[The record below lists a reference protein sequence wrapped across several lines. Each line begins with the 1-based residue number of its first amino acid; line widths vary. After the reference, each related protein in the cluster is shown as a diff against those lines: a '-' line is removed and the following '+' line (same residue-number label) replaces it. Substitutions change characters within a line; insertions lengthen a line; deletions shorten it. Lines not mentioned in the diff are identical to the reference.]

1 MLAEMRMQG
10 RVTVPAVS
18 SSGMQLQACGCASA
32 GQSAS
37 WPSLLG
43 YSRKSILRQSKRAY
57 NQRFCVRPL
66 AVQLGTARS
75 ILAPAGTDSVTSESR
90 CIERAQL
97 THPPFDKDRSQ
108 LSEAGDTSCSRK
120 DDWSSDLV
128 KSLER
133 LGQSSSVVRGRHEV
147 TGLSENPNVVVRGMG
162 EQALILDPQSALK
175 LKEASS
181 ASASVLLNSVHIRLQ
196 AAAIERPHLAEG
208 TQRDIEKRDPNQDF
222 TEVQI
227 GSCQTSDLSD
237 QERAPSK
244 AEGRGQAEAT
254 PLNVGDDL
262 HSQQSS
268 GVQLGLVAPSIES
281 LGQESGVANR
291 MRKGNGGE
299 VSRGIPNAID
309 ASKPENGRARWVNP
323 ERQYADNAA
332 KMKRRGA
339 ESAKEL
345 RRGGTG
351 EPAVGTEVI
360 ARNGRRIWT
369 SSRRLVSVAADSILG
384 SVSSSS
390 SQTLTA
396 TDPPNSRASLVSTL
410 GSIAERLEDTPSA
423 AEEQPAAAGASLEA
437 AENQSRLNTVK
448 QEAMTESSLAMTKR
462 QLDRRRRSHQAASSS
477 GRSATSERPTLPPH
491 LLSTF
496 DLLNSQAN
504 ISIPEVIASL
514 RSRPDL
520 DERAWSLLVRQL
532 AWEGNLEA
540 ALECHGSLVQEGVQ
554 LAVEDGL
561 DLVRAIA

>member
-1 MLAEMRMQG
+1 MLPEMGMQG
-10 RVTVPAVS
+10 RVTVPGLT

-43 YSRKSILRQSKRAY
+43 YSRKSVLRQSKRAY
-57 NQRFCVRPL
+57 NQRFCVRPVS
-66 AVQLGTARS
+66 VQFRTARS
-75 ILAPAGTDSVTSESR
+75 ILAPAGTDGVTSESR

-97 THPPFDKDRSQ
+97 TPPPFDGDRSQ
-108 LSEAGDTSCSRK
+108 LSEAGGTLCSAK
-120 DDWSSDLV
+120 DGWSSDLV

-133 LGQSSSVVRGRHEV
+133 LGQSSSVVGGRHEV
-147 TGLSENPNVVVRGMG
+147 IGLSKNPNVVVGGMG
-162 EQALILDPQSALK
+162 EQALILDPQSAVK
-175 LKEASS
+175 SKEASS
-181 ASASVLLNSVHIRLQ
+181 ASASDLLNSVHIRLQ

-227 GSCQTSDLSD
+227 GSCQTSDLSN

-254 PLNVGDDL
+254 PLNLGDDL
-262 HSQQSS
+262 HGQQSS
-268 GVQLGLVAPSIES
+268 GIQIGLVAPSIES
-281 LGQESGVANR
+281 LGQEDGVANR
-291 MRKGNGGE
+291 MRKGSGGE

-323 ERQYADNAA
+323 ERQYVGNSA
-332 KMKRRGA
+332 KMKRRGV

-369 SSRRLVSVAADSILG
+369 SSRRLVSVTAESILG
-384 SVSSSS
+384 SGFTSNF
-390 SQTLTA
+390 QTLTA
-396 TDPPNSRASLVSTL
+396 TGLPDSRASLVSAL
-410 GSIAERLEDTPSA
+410 GSIAERLEDTPSSV
-423 AEEQPAAAGASLEA
+423 EEQPAAGAPLEA
-437 AENQSRLNTVK
+437 AENQLKLNTIK
-448 QEAMTESSLAMTKR
+448 QEAITKPSLTMTKR

-496 DLLNSQAN
+496 NLLNSQAN

-561 DLVRAIA
+561 DLIRAIA

>member
-1 MLAEMRMQG
+1 MQG
-10 RVTVPAVS
+10 RVTVPAVT

-32 GQSAS
+32 AQSAS
-37 WPSLLG
+37 WPSLLR
-43 YSRKSILRQSKRAY
+43 YSCKSTWRQYKRAY

-66 AVQLGTARS
+66 AVQLRTARS
-75 ILAPAGTDSVTSESR
+75 ILAPAGTDGVTSETR

-97 THPPFDKDRSQ
+97 TPPPFDGDRSQ
-108 LSEAGDTSCSRK
+108 LSEAGDTSCSGE

-147 TGLSENPNVVVRGMG
+147 TGLSKNPNVVVGGMG

-181 ASASVLLNSVHIRLQ
+181 ASASDLLNSVHIRLQ
-196 AAAIERPHLAEG
+196 AAAIERPRLAEG
-208 TQRDIEKRDPNQDF
+208 TQRDIEKRDPDQDF

-227 GSCQTSDLSD
+227 GSCQTSDLSN

-262 HSQQSS
+262 HGQQSS
-268 GVQLGLVAPSIES
+268 GVQIGLVAPSIES

-309 ASKPENGRARWVNP
+309 ASKPENGHARWVNP
-323 ERQYADNAA
+323 ERQYAGNAT

-345 RRGGTG
+345 KRGGTG

-369 SSRRLVSVAADSILG
+369 SSRRLVSVTAESILG
-384 SVSSSS
+384 SVSTSSFE
-390 SQTLTA
+390 TA
-396 TDPPNSRASLVSTL
+396 TESPDSRASLVSAL
-410 GSIAERLEDTPSA
+410 GSIAERLEDTPSS
-423 AEEQPAAAGASLEA
+423 AEEQPAAGAPLEA
-437 AENQSRLNTVK
+437 AENQSRLNTIK
-448 QEAMTESSLAMTKR
+448 EEATTEPSLMMTKR
-462 QLDRRRRSHQAASSS
+462 QLDRRRRTHQAASSS

-491 LLSTF
+491 LRSTF

-504 ISIPEVIASL
+504 LSIPEVIASL
-514 RSRPDL
+514 KSRPDL

-532 AWEGNLEA
+532 ACEGNLAA

-554 LAVEDGL
+554 VAVEAGL
-561 DLVRAIA
+561 DLVRAIT